1 MVKKTFR
8 YHLLIFLLVFLPV
21 TSCGPKYKAARTQRQ
36 HEKRAEER
44 RKEGERAMRQ
54 AQKRHIQMQSPETRQ
69 RMQQTRGKSNRL
81 INNPRNKPFYVRW
94 YNAIRGR
101 R

>member
-1 MVKKTFR
+1 MVKRSFR
-8 YHLLIFLLVFLPV
+8 YHFLLFLLVFLPV
-21 TSCGPKYKAARTQRQ
+21 ASCSPKYKATRTERQ
-36 HEKRAEER
+36 HEKRTEER

-54 AQKRHIQMQSPETRQ
+54 AKRRHVQMQSPETRQ
-69 RMQQTRGKSNRL
+69 RMNKTLSKSNRI